1 MIGRIQ
7 GTLLHKQAPEV
18 LIDVAGIGYE
28 VFVPLTCFYTLPS
41 IGAQTTLYTHFVVR
55 EDAQLLFGFTNIATR
70 DLFRELIKVNGVGP
84 KMGLAILSALDR
96 QELIDCVIEERLT
109 TLVRVPGIGKKT
121 AERLLIELRD
131 RVKKWG
137 HGADLLS
144 EPQTQTNTAST
155 LAGSARDD
163 AFSALLALGYKSSE
177 ADKALSAIEK
187 HHQPASGEEFIK
199 LALKQM
205 LGRS

>member
-18 LIDVAGIGYE
+18 LVDVAGLGYE
-28 VFVPLTCFYTLPS
+28 VFVPLTCFYNLPATGQQATLH
-41 IGAQTTLYTHFVVR
+41 THFVVR
-55 EDAQLLFGFTNIATR
+55 EDAQLLFGFSDIATR
-70 DLFRELIKVNGVGP
+70 DIFRELIKVNGVGP

-96 QELIDCVIEERLT
+96 QELIDCVLEERLT

-137 HGADLLS
+137 APADLLS
-144 EPQTQTNTAST
+144 EPQIPLSNRST
-155 LAGSARDD
+155 LAGTARDD
-163 AFSALLALGYKSSE
+163 AHSALLALGYKASE
-177 ADKALSAIEK
+177 ADKALSAVEK
-187 HHQPASGEEFIK
+187 NHQPASGEEFIK

>member
-18 LIDVAGIGYE
+18 LVDVAGLGYE
-28 VFVPLTCFYTLPS
+28 VFVPLTCFYNLPAT
-41 IGAQTTLYTHFVVR
+41 GQQTTLYTHFVVR
-55 EDAQLLFGFTNIATR
+55 EDAQLLFGFSDIATR
-70 DLFRELIKVNGVGP
+70 DIFRELIKVNGVGP

-96 QELIDCVIEERLT
+96 QELIDCVLEERLT

-137 HGADLLS
+137 APADLLS
-144 EPQTQTNTAST
+144 EPQIPLSNRST
-155 LAGSARDD
+155 LAGTARDD
-163 AFSALLALGYKSSE
+163 AHSALLSLGYKAAE
-177 ADKALSAIEK
+177 ADKALNSVEK
-187 HHQPASGEEFIK
+187 NHAPTSGEEFIK